1 MKVQKKVF
9 SLVMAFILATTSVC
23 PAYAQSPTEVVPG
36 VETVSTVY
44 SSVESVIDWMNN
56 IYADYQEKK
65 EVEETQVRIERR
77 QIRNEVKEI
86 QVSLDPVKSVPLY
99 NQLDYPDV
107 RYGCCGT
114 VASHGC
120 GITSL
125 AMVASYLLDKE
136 ILPDEM
142 AVQFGEYNTDEGSYW
157 ILFEDSAEEL
167 GLGFQK
173 RTENTNKV
181 MEALRNGQVVVSL
194 QHPGL
199 FTGGGHFIVLVGL
212 TSDGK
217 IIVNDPNGANYT
229 KNNTMIEG
237 FTNGFTPSQVFQ
249 DGVQYWIYDKKTPNT
264 NIEIQKDE
272 SATRNIINE
281 NTLVLSM
288 N

>member
-1 MKVQKKVF
+1 MV
-9 SLVMAFILATTSVC
+9 FILVITSVC
-23 PAYAQSPTEVVPG
+23 PSYAYEVKEEVDLG
-36 VETVSTVY
+36 TVGTVY
-44 SSVESVIDWMNN
+44 SSVEKIINWMNKM
-56 IYADYQEKK
+56 YSDYHEQLEI
-65 EVEETQVRIERR
+65 EETEIRIERR
-77 QIRNEVKEI
+77 QIKNEVKEMKI
-86 QVSLDPVKSVPLY
+86 SLDPTKSVPLY

-136 ILPDEM
+136 ILPDVM
-142 AVQFGEYNTDEGSYW
+142 ARQFSEYNTDEGSYW
-157 ILFEDSAEEL
+157 VLFEDSAEEL
-167 GLGFQK
+167 GLGFQE
-173 RTENTNKV
+173 RTEDSNKV
-181 MEALRNGQVVVSL
+181 MEALKNNQVVVSL

-212 TSDGK
+212 TPDGK

-229 KNNTMIEG
+229 KNSTMIEG
-237 FTNGFTPSQVFQ
+237 FANGFTPNQVFQ

-272 SATRNIINE
+272 SATGNIINE
-281 NTLVLSM
+281 NTLVL
-288 N
+288 NIN